1 MSIPLSERGISNGPE
16 SAVQE
21 GTPIQELTKEDMRA
35 IAHIT
40 RGRFVDDSKVYDFE
54 LGTVCYYPDS
64 HHLVSLTLRRD
75 PEKKDEQIIWVKGT
89 GIDCI
94 FTSACEVVTKKDSV
108 IIRGKNSPT
117 NLAIGQGKIRYI
129 VPSNATSP
137 DVHK

>member
-40 RGRFVDDSKVYDFE
+40 RGRFVDGSKVYDFE

-64 HHLVSLTLRRD
+64 HHLVSLTLRKD
-75 PEKKDEQIIWVKGT
+75 PEKK
-89 GIDCI
+89 
-94 FTSACEVVTKKDSV
+94 
-108 IIRGKNSPT
+108 T
-117 NLAIGQGKIRYI
+117 NK
-129 VPSNATSP
+129 
-137 DVHK
+137 